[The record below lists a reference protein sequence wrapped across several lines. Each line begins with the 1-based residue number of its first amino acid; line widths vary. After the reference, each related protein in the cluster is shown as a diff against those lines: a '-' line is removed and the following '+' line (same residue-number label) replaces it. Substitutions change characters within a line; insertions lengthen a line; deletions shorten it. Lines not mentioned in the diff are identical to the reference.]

1 MMSLFHFVLRC
12 VSIVV
17 VFASR
22 WSLYFKTYSHFGNFV
37 FCFLYIFLTR
47 GILWPS
53 SYTSFW
59 LWVFY
64 VRLQT
69 HLSDTGYFVAVFIY
83 ILLTSGILCST
94 LDTSFW
100 HGVFCGRL
108 HIHPSDFG
116 YFVFGFRHIF
126 LTRGILCP
134 PSYTSFWLRGFCVRL
149 PTHTFDLHVLC
160 ASSDTSLWL
169 GYYVFGFRHIPL
181 TWCIM
186 CWLAHF
192 ICIHLFNQCTK

>member
-83 ILLTSGILCST
+83 ILLTSGILCSAS
-94 LDTSFW
+94 DTSFW
-100 HGVFCGRL
+100 HGVFCARL

-116 YFVFGFRHIF
+116 DFVFGFQHIL
-126 LTRGILCP
+126 LT
-134 PSYTSFWLRGFCVRL
+134 YMFCVLL
-149 PTHTFDLHVLC
+149 PTHPSDWGIMC
-160 ASSDTSLWL
+160 SASDTSLWL
-169 GYYVFGFRHIPL
+169 GVLCVGLHISFAYIYL
-181 TWCIM
+181 INVQNST
-186 CWLAHF
+186 
-192 ICIHLFNQCTK
+192 